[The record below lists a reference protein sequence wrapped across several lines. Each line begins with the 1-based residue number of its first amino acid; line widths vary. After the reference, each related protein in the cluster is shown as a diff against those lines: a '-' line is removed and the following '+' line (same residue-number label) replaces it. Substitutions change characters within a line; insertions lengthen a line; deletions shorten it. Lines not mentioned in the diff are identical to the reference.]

1 MKDYSEKIIEFKSYP
16 ISERFDYLVRYWKVE
31 ESVKN
36 NNTIQLVG
44 KFSKSKTK
52 DKNGN
57 DYGYFVNIR
66 NLNGD
71 ILYYPFGLGE
81 VQVWAPFRPIL
92 QQSEFWLIKLT
103 IDDSDYS
110 ENNPCAL
117 RLADFTFGQP
127 KNKFNDK
134 IEKEKLIRKIFKET
148 GYTKTDAKNEANA
161 LRSIM
166 GDLYT
171 ETERFIFELLQNAD
185 DQPNENKKVKTSLRL
200 LQGNLIF
207 THNGKPFDKDDVV
220 SICSIGDSTKKNDS
234 DKIGYKGIGFKSVFS
249 DSNTVYINSGN
260 FSFSFDKESFLY
272 NKEENM
278 DEVPWQIK
286 PIWAEMYRYP
296 KSVREDNCFFKSPVG
311 IALSIP
317 SKKID
322 EYAEI
327 IPQLL
332 NEPRFVLFLKNIYQL
347 SYCDIYGKE
356 YTIQKTINENVCEIS
371 SNDEIKSSW
380 ITQDF
385 VIDVPEETKDLIQD
399 DKLVPRK
406 LKEAN
411 KTKISFAIIFK
422 DNKIVKVKKEQ
433 SILFTYLPTKVKD
446 FEFPFLVNADFLTT
460 ASRESI
466 HYKNLWNR
474 FLFSCIGEKLVDWA
488 IMLSENV
495 SNYLEVLPKQLL
507 STEDETKKILAI
519 CFNESYIKA
528 LKEKSFIL
536 NSKGYLSPQNEIVVD
551 KSGLTEIIDEDTFY
565 KFIGNERHLPNDAIK
580 DIIIKYTKIF
590 EYITIWETKDLLTIL
605 VEKKEEVNSWYKK
618 ADEEKR
624 NAFIKWVKENLENPK
639 EIINNL
645 PVFKYEDNWYNK
657 EEIDGLDSIIILSN
671 KLLGSKAILQK
682 LGFEFTENVVD
693 DLPINNDITLNSDKE
708 LYDRIT
714 TKDFAKLTFEE
725 RKSLFILFQGFDDI
739 KEQNLKE
746 CDLFFS
752 QNKELKSLSEMKKYD
767 DKAPEWLY
775 PYMISEDENDVILK
789 DYLISDDDVFQ
800 NIIIDNIDD
809 ILQTTDILSVYN
821 IFKEN
826 WTNVFSNTLFR
837 KEIPQT
843 DIIKL
848 VEQLDDETK
857 KDYLRNC
864 SNIKLSPSLVYDE
877 NSYEYK
883 VLQLAVNTLE
893 EPYRFAN
900 KVYYDNHCIK
910 EFTLKDEIS
919 LEYEEDGNKRI
930 AKMQLSKLLPE
941 YSSESTKIDRVKKCF
956 KKSKGLDKLFEPYEK
971 QPSEIYR
978 ELADK
983 LSFPP
988 REFPE
993 WNCYSSNVYQYLY
1006 VVYYRKRYRNW
1017 FSVFIPKLNL
1027 EYKSQ
1032 EYISEL
1038 MDFLYNND
1046 IKEGNLLFL
1055 YHLQSYFKAHYFSSK
1070 YILDREKVLQEIEL
1084 WADQEKKKTYLKK
1097 LGVLDESSPSILLRK
1112 KFLNNEEI
1120 EIEEDTNKNDIIS
1133 CLSYLTENSNIIKP
1147 FIGDNQ
1153 VTFLKE
1159 CIPFVNKSISSDT
1172 NIKELINNSEEWNS
1186 VEYKTWIEGHYPR
1199 IYISSIL
1206 VPKQYKYN
1214 NEVLWK
1220 EYDGNIYYDKD
1231 NKNLYIYHND
1241 IEGNLFNAVSEVS
1254 VFEIDDYDAL
1264 CRSGKVLISK
1274 DELDNTIEENNRLKR
1289 IIREIEEVVPEKKQV
1304 VERGLLGKYEQKS
1317 INKEVRLE
1325 VKEYLEAHGYDVESW
1340 DPLDSISDVIQEIKN
1355 PKGESINVIIRS
1367 AEGSKLHLSASSFES
1382 LMSSPNNLLVVKCD
1396 DGKIHTIDFEELF
1409 GNNSNVNLIF
1419 DANFTP
1425 REYFYALATIF
1436 KYVKNTDFVIANPNY
1451 SAFNEIKGFGL
1462 DVKNEGN
1469 LVKVEEEDI

>member
-92 QQSEFWLIKLT
+92 QQSEFWLINLT

-127 KNKFNDK
+127 KNKFKDK

-296 KSVREDNCFFKSPVG
+296 KSVQEDNWFFKSPVG

-411 KTKISFAIIFK
+411 KTKVSFAIIFK

-580 DIIIKYTKIF
+580 DII
-590 EYITIWETKDLLTIL
+590 
-605 VEKKEEVNSWYKK
+605 
-618 ADEEKR
+618 
-624 NAFIKWVKENLENPK
+624 
-639 EIINNL
+639 
-645 PVFKYEDNWYNK
+645 
-657 EEIDGLDSIIILSN
+657 
-671 KLLGSKAILQK
+671 
-682 LGFEFTENVVD
+682 
-693 DLPINNDITLNSDKE
+693 LNS
-708 LYDRIT
+708 
-714 TKDFAKLTFEE
+714 
-725 RKSLFILFQGFDDI
+725 
-739 KEQNLKE
+739 
-746 CDLFFS
+746 
-752 QNKELKSLSEMKKYD
+752 
-767 DKAPEWLY
+767 APL
-775 PYMISEDENDVILK
+775 
-789 DYLISDDDVFQ
+789 
-800 NIIIDNIDD
+800 
-809 ILQTTDILSVYN
+809 
-821 IFKEN
+821 
-826 WTNVFSNTLFR
+826 
-837 KEIPQT
+837 
-843 DIIKL
+843 
-848 VEQLDDETK
+848 
-857 KDYLRNC
+857 
-864 SNIKLSPSLVYDE
+864 
-877 NSYEYK
+877 
-883 VLQLAVNTLE
+883 
-893 EPYRFAN
+893 
-900 KVYYDNHCIK
+900 
-910 EFTLKDEIS
+910 
-919 LEYEEDGNKRI
+919 
-930 AKMQLSKLLPE
+930 
-941 YSSESTKIDRVKKCF
+941 
-956 KKSKGLDKLFEPYEK
+956 
-971 QPSEIYR
+971 
-978 ELADK
+978 
-983 LSFPP
+983 
-988 REFPE
+988 
-993 WNCYSSNVYQYLY
+993 
-1006 VVYYRKRYRNW
+1006 
-1017 FSVFIPKLNL
+1017 
-1027 EYKSQ
+1027 
-1032 EYISEL
+1032 
-1038 MDFLYNND
+1038 
-1046 IKEGNLLFL
+1046 
-1055 YHLQSYFKAHYFSSK
+1055 
-1070 YILDREKVLQEIEL
+1070 
-1084 WADQEKKKTYLKK
+1084 
-1097 LGVLDESSPSILLRK
+1097 
-1112 KFLNNEEI
+1112 
-1120 EIEEDTNKNDIIS
+1120 
-1133 CLSYLTENSNIIKP
+1133 
-1147 FIGDNQ
+1147 
-1153 VTFLKE
+1153 
-1159 CIPFVNKSISSDT
+1159 
-1172 NIKELINNSEEWNS
+1172 
-1186 VEYKTWIEGHYPR
+1186 
-1199 IYISSIL
+1199 
-1206 VPKQYKYN
+1206 
-1214 NEVLWK
+1214 
-1220 EYDGNIYYDKD
+1220 
-1231 NKNLYIYHND
+1231 
-1241 IEGNLFNAVSEVS
+1241 
-1254 VFEIDDYDAL
+1254 
-1264 CRSGKVLISK
+1264 
-1274 DELDNTIEENNRLKR
+1274 
-1289 IIREIEEVVPEKKQV
+1289 
-1304 VERGLLGKYEQKS
+1304 
-1317 INKEVRLE
+1317 
-1325 VKEYLEAHGYDVESW
+1325 
-1340 DPLDSISDVIQEIKN
+1340 
-1355 PKGESINVIIRS
+1355 
-1367 AEGSKLHLSASSFES
+1367 
-1382 LMSSPNNLLVVKCD
+1382 
-1396 DGKIHTIDFEELF
+1396 
-1409 GNNSNVNLIF
+1409 
-1419 DANFTP
+1419 
-1425 REYFYALATIF
+1425 
-1436 KYVKNTDFVIANPNY
+1436 
-1451 SAFNEIKGFGL
+1451 
-1462 DVKNEGN
+1462 
-1469 LVKVEEEDI
+1469 